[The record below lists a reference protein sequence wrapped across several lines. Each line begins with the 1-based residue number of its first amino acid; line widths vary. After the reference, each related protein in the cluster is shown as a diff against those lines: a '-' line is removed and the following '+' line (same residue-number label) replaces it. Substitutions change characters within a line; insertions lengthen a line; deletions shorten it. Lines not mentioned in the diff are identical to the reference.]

1 MKLRCFFTIVK
12 RLRAFFIAFN
22 VATLYA
28 DKKIVI
34 FIEENSM
41 LLSLASHLQNSVS
54 CMHVTHYI
62 SVRVVMGMLTSFCLS
77 LLFGNTF
84 IEYSKKLFTTKAR
97 PFTPESH
104 KKKDTIPT
112 MGGIFILFIVLIT
125 MFLWCDLSKSDV
137 WLFVITLIGFGFI
150 GLIDDLYK
158 IIEHKGL
165 YSTTKFKLQLLIGL
179 LVAIAIIVIKNP
191 TTELCIPFFKN
202 FNPQLGFLFI
212 PWVVF
217 LLVGVSNAVN
227 LTDGLD
233 GLAIGALI
241 TNFSV
246 YSIISYLAG
255 HFAFADYLHIP
266 FAASSEV
273 AVIGAILVG
282 ASIGF
287 LWFNAHPAQIFMG
300 DVGSLSLG
308 AALALMAILSKQELL
323 LALSGGLFVFETLS
337 VIAQLTVWRLYKRKL
352 FKMAPIHH
360 HFEMMGWS
368 ESKITMRF
376 NIISV
381 VLCILALI
389 SLKIR

>member
-1 MKLRCFFTIVK
+1 
-12 RLRAFFIAFN
+12 
-22 VATLYA
+22 
-28 DKKIVI
+28 
-34 FIEENSM
+34 M
-41 LLSLASHLQNSVS
+41 LLLAASYLQDYTSWL
-54 CMHVTHYI
+54 HVTHYI
-62 SVRVVMGMLTSFCLS
+62 SVRVVMGMLTSLFLS

-84 IEYSKKLFTTKAR
+84 IAYSKKLFTTKAR
-97 PFTPESH
+97 PFTPETH
-104 KKKDTIPT
+104 KKKDNIPT
-112 MGGIFILFIVLIT
+112 MGGVFILLVTLVT

-137 WLFVITLIGFGFI
+137 WLFVLTLTGFGLIG
-150 GLIDDLYK
+150 LVDDLYK

-165 YSTTKFKLQLLIGL
+165 HSRTKFRLQLLVGL
-179 LVAIAIIVIKNP
+179 IVAVAIVLIKHP

-202 FNPQLGFLFI
+202 INPQLGLLFI

-246 YSIISYLAG
+246 YSIIAYLAG
-255 HFAFADYLHIP
+255 HFAFAHYLHIP

-308 AALALMAILSKQELL
+308 AALALMAILSKQEIL
-323 LALSGGLFVFETLS
+323 LAISGGLFVIETLS
-337 VIAQLTVWRLYKRKL
+337 VIAQLTSWRLYRKKL
-352 FKMAPIHH
+352 LMMAPIHH
-360 HFEMMGWS
+360 HFEMLGWS
-368 ESKITMRF
+368 EAKITMRC

-381 VLCILALI
+381 ILCMLALI
-389 SLKIR
+389 SLKMR

>member
-1 MKLRCFFTIVK
+1 
-12 RLRAFFIAFN
+12 
-22 VATLYA
+22 
-28 DKKIVI
+28 
-34 FIEENSM
+34 M
-41 LLSLASHLQNSVS
+41 LLLAASYLQDYTSWL
-54 CMHVTHYI
+54 HVTHYI
-62 SVRVVMGMLTSFCLS
+62 SVRVVMGMLTSLFLS

-104 KKKDTIPT
+104 KKKDNIPT
-112 MGGIFILFIVLIT
+112 MGGVFILLVVLAT
-125 MFLWCDLSKSDV
+125 MFLWCDLSKADV
-137 WLFVITLIGFGFI
+137 WLFVLTLTGFGLIG
-150 GLIDDLYK
+150 LVDDLYK

-165 YSTTKFKLQLLIGL
+165 HSRTKFRLQLLVGL
-179 LVAIAIIVIKNP
+179 VVAVAIVLIKHP

-202 FNPQLGFLFI
+202 FNPQLGLLFI
-212 PWVVF
+212 PWVIF

-246 YSIISYLAG
+246 YSIIAYLAG
-255 HFAFADYLHIP
+255 HFAFAHYLHIP

-308 AALALMAILSKQELL
+308 AALALMAILSKQEVL

-337 VIAQLTVWRLYKRKL
+337 VIAQLTMWRLYRKKL

-360 HFEMMGWS
+360 HFEMLGWS

-381 VLCILALI
+381 ILCMLALI
-389 SLKIR
+389 SLKMR